1 MEEIR
6 EMIRKVW
13 PEWRITEEIGEGG
26 FATVYK
32 AVREDLAGT
41 TTAAIKVT
49 KIPRDRNEAEE
60 LRAEGLEENET
71 YAYYRDVVRD
81 FAAEIKLMDSVKGYT
96 NIVGIDDYKVYQP
109 EGEMVWYIF
118 MRMEL
123 LTPLAR
129 YVALRGMD
137 EEKIIRLGVD
147 ICTALEMCRQ
157 YKIVHRDIKPENIFV
172 NDAGHFK
179 LGDFGV
185 ARNLEKITSCLSRT
199 GTPNYMAPEVYR
211 SMLKETDFASAAKV
225 DIYSLGVVLYWLAN
239 GSKLPFVPED
249 KQIASPDDRRNAF
262 LRRMNGE
269 KLTPPRNVSARLQE
283 IILKACAYDPDA
295 RYETAAKMRA
305 DLLALLDD
313 GTRGGLA
320 PVRLAGDRLP
330 AASGKDAGEEKK
342 ADSGNRRLT
351 VLAVILIL
359 ALAAFALWSVLRD
372 SDRKEP
378 AELPAVT
385 PDVTAITFRTIAPAD
400 LQAWQTMTPA
410 EDVPVPAA
418 TATPTH
424 PFFTTMEPTDI
435 PDYPT
440 MWPTENPFYDADA
453 APWSD
458 WGTLETE
465 AVTAVPEVEAWY
477 PTPVPEAAG
486 TVETEETETVET
498 PEAAEEF
505 RFPKEIRTA
514 GSIVTFGRWEQ
525 DNDPDNGAEE
535 IEWIVLHYSALHQK
549 ALLVS
554 RYGLDMRAFDTAEDR
569 YGEATWKNCELRKWL
584 NLDFVTAAFTQEEIG
599 KILLTDVDN
608 SESEQ
613 YEGWVHRPWS
623 GTEDR
628 IFLLSYREARLY
640 LGLTEYESNTKRNP
654 GACVTPTSYAVGKGA
669 VRSRT
674 FLTSGGD
681 GAACWLLRSPGPE
694 LNTVAMVNLAGQ
706 LNSVDAGDAAVIRPA
721 VWVDLH

>member
-13 PEWRITEEIGEGG
+13 PEWKIVEEIGEGG

-49 KIPRDRNEAEE
+49 KIPRDRSEAEE

-118 MRMEL
+118 IRMEL

-269 KLTPPRNVSARLQE
+269 KLTPPRNVSRPLQE
-283 IILKACAYDPDA
+283 IILKACAYDPDE
-295 RYETAAKMRA
+295 RYESAAKMRA

-313 GTRGGLA
+313 GTRGGIA
-320 PVRLAGDRLP
+320 PVRLAGERIVGVP
-330 AASGKDAGEEKK
+330 GKGTGEEQEGDK
-342 ADSGNRRLT
+342 GGRRMKI
-351 VLAVILIL
+351 LAVILVL
-359 ALAAFALWSVLRD
+359 ALAAVALWSVLRD
-372 SDRKEP
+372 LNRKEP
-378 AELPAVT
+378 AELPEVT
-385 PDVTAITFRTIAPAD
+385 PEVTAMVFTTLEPHYGRVILTEVPD
-400 LQAWQTMTPA
+400 GEAWSDWGTA
-410 EDVPVPAA
+410 E
-418 TATPTH
+418 TATPD
-424 PFFTTMEPTDI
+424 PMIQVFTTAVPEVLPPYQTLS
-435 PDYPT
+435 
-440 MWPTENPFYDADA
+440 PTENPFYDADA
-453 APWSD
+453 AELTS
-458 WGTLETE
+458 
-465 AVTAVPEVEAWY
+465 VPEVEAGY

-486 TVETEETETVET
+486 TEENENAGEDGAKEET
-498 PEAAEEF
+498 EAAEEAAGADDG
-505 RFPKEIRTA
+505 KEPFARLRERMIILTLYATGMRRAELCGLKVSDFDRDRKVIRVTGKGDKTREIPVPDRICQELLLYLKRREEEFA
-514 GSIVTFGRWEQ
+514 GGADGWFFVTDSGKQLYPQFVNNLVRKALEGEEGFSGKKSPHVLRHSLATHLL
-525 DNDPDNGAEE
+525 NNGADINSIKE
-535 IEWIVLHYSALHQK
+535 VLGHA
-549 ALLVS
+549 
-554 RYGLDMRAFDTAEDR
+554 
-569 YGEATWKNCELRKWL
+569 
-584 NLDFVTAAFTQEEIG
+584 
-599 KILLTDVDN
+599 
-608 SESEQ
+608 
-613 YEGWVHRPWS
+613 
-623 GTEDR
+623 
-628 IFLLSYREARLY
+628 
-640 LGLTEYESNTKRNP
+640 
-654 GACVTPTSYAVGKGA
+654 
-669 VRSRT
+669 
-674 FLTSGGD
+674 
-681 GAACWLLRSPGPE
+681 
-694 LNTVAMVNLAGQ
+694 NLAATQVYTHNSFEQ
-706 LNSVDAGDAAVIRPA
+706 LKSTYLTAHPRAKKRR
-721 VWVDLH
+721 